1 VLVSERRVPA
11 QLERQ
16 LVAGVD
22 ALDPPVCL
30 PAVVTTTPTPTPTP
44 PGHEKEKHHDKHHG
58 HGHGKH

>member
-1 VLVSERRVPA
+1 MSQRRVPT

-22 ALDPPVCL
+22 ALNPPVCL
-30 PAVVTTTPTPTPTP
+30 PAVVTTTQTPTPTPTP
-44 PGHEKEKHHDKHHG
+44 PGHEKEKHHGKHHD